1 MPGTDHHPLVIVGAG
16 PAGLAAAYEAVRRGM
31 PPIVLEMDDKV
42 GGLARTEDYDG
53 YRFDIGGHRFF
64 TKVPEVQRIWQEMLG
79 EEFLLVPR
87 LSRIYY
93 RGRFFDYPLNL
104 FNTLRNLGP
113 VESLLILLSYLQAKV
128 QRSGEEKTFEQW
140 VTNRFGN
147 RLYEMFFRTYTEKV
161 WGIPCS
167 ELQADWAAQR
177 IQGLSLRRVV
187 THAVFRG
194 QAAKSLIREF
204 HYPVLGPGMMW
215 QRMQQAVEGQGGQ
228 VYLESEVLRLERDGG
243 RITSVVFRQGDGE
256 QRIAADQIISSM
268 PLGELIT
275 RLDPPSPLDVVEA
288 ARGLRY
294 RDFVVVALVVKQA
307 TRFPD
312 NWIYVHSP
320 EVQVGRIQNFRNW
333 SAAMVPDP
341 QKSSLGLE
349 YFCTEGDALWQ
360 MPDADLLALAA
371 RELSQLGL
379 GREHD
384 VIAGMVVRQ
393 PKAYP
398 IYDGAYGQHVAAIR
412 DFLESLDNLQ
422 TIGRNGMHRYN
433 NMDHSMVT
441 GMLAVRN
448 LFGQNHDL
456 WSVNVEEAYHEELS
470 VPGHVEE

>member
-1 MPGTDHHPLVIVGAG
+1 MPGSDHHPLIIIGAG

-64 TKVPEVQRIWQEMLG
+64 TKVPEVQRIWQTMLG

-93 RGRFFDYPLNL
+93 RGRFFDYPLSL

-128 QRSGEEKTFEQW
+128 KPSGEEKTFEQW
-140 VTNRFGN
+140 VTNRFGS

-243 RITSVVFRQGDGE
+243 RITGVVFRQGDGE
-256 QRIAADQIISSM
+256 KRIAAGQIISSM
-268 PLGELIT
+268 PLGELIA
-275 RLDPPSPLDVVEA
+275 RLDPPPPPDVVEA

-320 EVQVGRIQNFRNW
+320 DVQVGRIQNFRNW

-341 QKSSLGLE
+341 QMSSLGLE
-349 YFCTEGDALWQ
+349 YFCTAGDALWQ
-360 MPDADLLALAA
+360 TPDADLLALAA
-371 RELSQLGL
+371 RELAQLGL
-379 GREHD
+379 AHEQD
-384 VIAGMVVRQ
+384 VTGGMVVRQ

-412 DFLESLDNLQ
+412 AFLQSLDGLQ

-448 LFGQNHDL
+448 LLGQNHDL
-456 WSVNVEEAYHEELS
+456 WTVNVEEAYHEELS